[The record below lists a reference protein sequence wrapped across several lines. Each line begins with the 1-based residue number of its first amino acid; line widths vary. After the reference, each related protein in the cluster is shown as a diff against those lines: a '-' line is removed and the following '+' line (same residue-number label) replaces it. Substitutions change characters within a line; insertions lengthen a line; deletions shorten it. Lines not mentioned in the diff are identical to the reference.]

1 MRKLVYYV
9 GTTIDGFIAAP
20 DGSID
25 FFPVTPDVLDFLV
38 TDYPDALPTHVR
50 AQLGTDVPN
59 PNFDVGVQGRSTF
72 EPALDVGITSPYAH
86 LRQFVVSTTMTSPDP
101 AVEVIATDV
110 VGRVRE
116 LKAEDGKD
124 IYLMG
129 GSRLA
134 GSLLAE
140 IDALVLKVYPV
151 VAGAGIPLFTT
162 DFSPT
167 SFTLTGTR
175 TLAGGTVVL
184 TYDRARPAR
193 EPADERPDA
202 GHDQGGGL
210 R

>member
-20 DGSID
+20 DGNAD
-25 FFPVTPDVLDFLV
+25 FFPVTPDVVEFIV
-38 TDYPDALPTHVR
+38 GSYPDALPTHIR
-50 AQLGTDVPN
+50 EQLGVDVPN
-59 PNFDVGVQGRSTF
+59 PNFDVGVQGRTTF
-72 EPALDVGITSPYAH
+72 QPALDIGVTSPFAH
-86 LRQFVVSTTMTSPDP
+86 LQQIVVSTSMAGSPDP
-101 AVEVIATDV
+101 AVEVVSSGIAE
-110 VGRVRE
+110 RIRK

-140 IDALVLKVYPV
+140 IDSLVLKVYPL

-167 SFTLTGTR
+167 AFTLTGTR
-175 TLAGGTVVL
+175 TLEGGTVIL
-184 TYDRARPAR
+184 DYDR
-193 EPADERPDA
+193 
-202 GHDQGGGL
+202 G
-210 R
+210 

>member
-20 DGSID
+20 DGSAD
-25 FFPVTPDVLDFLV
+25 FFPVTPDVLDFLAQ
-38 TDYPDALPTHVR
+38 DYPDALPTHVR
-50 AQLGTDVPN
+50 AQLGVDAETPN
-59 PNFDVGVQGRSTF
+59 THFDVGVQGRTTYQ
-72 EPALDVGITSPYAH
+72 PALDVGITSPYAH
-86 LRQFVVSTTMTSPDP
+86 LRQLVVSTGMASPDP
-101 AVEVIATDV
+101 AVEVVAGDV
-110 VGRVRE
+110 VARIRE

-124 IYLMG
+124 IYLIG

-175 TLAGGTVVL
+175 TLEKGTVVL
-184 TYDRARPAR
+184 SYDRA
-193 EPADERPDA
+193 
-202 GHDQGGGL
+202 
-210 R
+210 